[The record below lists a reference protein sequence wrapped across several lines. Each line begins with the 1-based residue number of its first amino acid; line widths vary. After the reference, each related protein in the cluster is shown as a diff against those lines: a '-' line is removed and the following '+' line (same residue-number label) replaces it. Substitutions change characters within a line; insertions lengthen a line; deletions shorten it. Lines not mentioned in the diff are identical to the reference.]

1 MTEESTQVP
10 PLEERIDFRNR
21 WIAGVLAWLI
31 PGAGHIY
38 QRRFFKGVVYMVCI
52 LGIFVSGSAMGEAK
66 AVHLRWDSG
75 GDAKTRQRTL
85 GYLAQVGVGL
95 PALPA
100 VLQKNRFD
108 SQEEAFEL
116 QRTAGEVVEE
126 FNSEFTGILRDA
138 AGGDAVIKGTVS
150 GVLKAAQFA
159 GEEFV
164 GTFKGQTSTGDPIE
178 LSIAGMR
185 RYESSEDL
193 HIGKKICALDD
204 VTITQSSDGAGR
216 IYSADRRRFFVR
228 LAGGRDGFIEGSITR
243 SFMNHYQVPLE
254 DAAMQRIH
262 GRLGKFYE
270 LALVYTWIAGLLNI
284 LAVWDCV
291 QGPAYGYGDEPEP
304 ASDDESAKIKDRP
317 ATPTT
322 AAAVVADAPA
332 AADAV
337 VEAPATA
344 SDKPKG

>member
-1 MTEESTQVP
+1 MTEESKQVP

-21 WIAGVLAWLI
+21 WVAGVLAWLI

-52 LGIFVSGSAMGEAK
+52 LGVFVWGSAMGEAK

-100 VLQKNRFD
+100 LLQKKRFEN
-108 SQEEAFEL
+108 QEEAFEL
-116 QRTAGEVVEE
+116 QRTAGEVIEE
-126 FNSEFTGILRDA
+126 FDSEFTGILRDA
-138 AGGDAVIKGTVS
+138 AGGDAVIKGTLTGS
-150 GVLKAAQFA
+150 LNAAEFA

-164 GTFKGQTSTGDPIE
+164 GTFKGKSTTGDPVE
-178 LSIAGMR
+178 LEVAGLR
-185 RYESSEDL
+185 RYESSEEL
-193 HIGKKICALDD
+193 HIGKQICALED
-204 VTITQSSDGAGR
+204 VTITQSAETSGR
-216 IYSADRRRFFVR
+216 IYSPDRRRFFVR
-228 LAGGRDGFIEGSITR
+228 LAGGRDGFIEGTIPR
-243 SFMNHYQVPLE
+243 PFVNHYQVPLE
-254 DAAMQRIH
+254 DAALQRIH

-304 ASDDESAKIKDRP
+304 ESGDESTEAKDKP
-317 ATPTT
+317 ASSTV
-322 AAAVVADAPA
+322 AAVA
-332 AADAV
+332 
-337 VEAPATA
+337 ETPATA
-344 SDKPKG
+344 KAVAEASASASEKPKG